1 MVRPLA
7 AGLVA
12 ACHRGMRP
20 RPACTQLFFQAAP
33 NRYRSYS
40 AKNVSRNSEQRS
52 KYNENLWT
60 AKHQQKAVHFLN
72 QVQNQRIASGIVA
85 QKTEEIYLQILTTDQ
100 IPQDGPLAL
109 ELLHVALAHTQRPT
123 LIPRLFSLACQIMMR
138 SGHPLAATEVRR
150 AFGALIENHKKYFS
164 NDLASNTHHVN
175 DAFCQLIVPVVL
187 DANRHRAKLDYD
199 TLQQLEQAVA
209 RMQQLWD
216 DPTIRVVANAEAYNA
231 VIVYL
236 CAQQKAK
243 EAYKLL
249 KRMVRIAD
257 SGKYPVP
264 MIPPLQSF
272 TIVVSAFG
280 KLGDVDQVTEIL
292 HWMLENQDTSIPP
305 PNSTCFNGLLDAWAQ
320 GGRKDAGTRAEQV
333 LEWMQQLHDTRG
345 LDTRPTEYSYNICI
359 NAWARTPNPQSPV
372 HAEAILR
379 RVIDLHESGSEIGPS
394 EPAFTSV
401 MNAWA
406 NSERNDAPEKVA
418 AIIHAME
425 GMAVTNNR
433 SSMSV
438 VPYTIL
444 IKAWGRL
451 ASRSAGRKKQECADK
466 ILGVVFH
473 MEKRGVT
480 PTAPT
485 HNAIIVALHEVW
497 STHGVFYFLELEE
510 KFRDGLVE
518 MNTRSFNC
526 GLNVS
531 LHPPTVA
538 VCPLLS
544 LSIHFSTIAFTLQAF
559 ATMNKPD
566 QAEQAIAVLQR
577 MYQYAEKNKNVRPDE
592 TTFNIILKVLSKSRS
607 KDAALKANQL
617 LLEMDDMPAVKP
629 TYISYLTCIMAWG
642 RSEDPGKFVNVQH
655 LLSHFQE
662 THRNRRLGGTLTVS
676 PFNAALSVCA
686 YNNGMPELNSQAL
699 STALGIMEELRKLKG
714 VLPNQITYSS
724 LFQAIGRNAEP
735 SKRDALMARQ
745 FEHCITDG
753 LVSHELLKTLHGF
766 SPSTFSQFLGDDEG
780 PQNATIPKD
789 WSKNFDV
796 RTREPDHS
804 SGVFP

>member
-12 ACHRGMRP
+12 AYHRVRP
-20 RPACTQLFFQAAP
+20 RPCTQFCTQFFQAAPP

-40 AKNVSRNSEQRS
+40 ANAAISQNAEQPS
-52 KYNENLWT
+52 GYNENNRWT

-72 QVQNQRIASGIVA
+72 QVQQQRIASGIVA
-85 QKTEEIYLQILTTDQ
+85 QKTEEIYLQMITTDPL
-100 IPQDGPLAL
+100 PQDGPLAL
-109 ELLHVALAHTQRPT
+109 ELLQIALAHAQQPT

-138 SGHPLAATEVRR
+138 SGHPLAAKEVRR
-150 AFGALIENHKKYFS
+150 AFGVLIENHKKYFT
-164 NDLASNTHHVN
+164 NNLASNTHNVN

-187 DANRHRAKLDYD
+187 DANRHKAKLDYD
-199 TLQQLEQAVA
+199 TRQQLDQAVS

-216 DPTIRVVANAEAYNA
+216 DPIIRIVASAEAYNA

-236 CAQQKAK
+236 CKQQKAK
-243 EAYKLL
+243 EAYQLL
-249 KRMVRIAD
+249 KRMVTIAD
-257 SGKYPVP
+257 SGNYPVP
-264 MIPPLQSF
+264 MIPPLPSF
-272 TIVVSAFG
+272 TMVISTFG
-280 KLGDVDQVTEIL
+280 KLGDVDHATEIL
-292 HWMLENQDTSIPP
+292 SWMLENQDTSIPP
-305 PNSTCFNGLLDAWAQ
+305 PNSTCFNGLLDAWAK

-333 LEWMQQLHDTRG
+333 LEWMQQLHDTQG

-359 NAWARTPNPQSPV
+359 NAWARTPGPQSPV

-379 RVIDLHESGSEIGPS
+379 RMIDLHESGSEIGPS

-406 NSERNDAPEKVA
+406 NSERNDAPERVA
-418 AIIHAME
+418 AILHVME
-425 GMAVTNNR
+425 GMAVTNN
-433 SSMSV
+433 SSSV
-438 VPYTIL
+438 NAIPYTIL

-451 ASRSAGRKKQECADK
+451 ASRSAPRKKQECADK
-466 ILGVVFH
+466 ILGVISH
-473 MEKRGVT
+473 MEERGTT

-485 HNAIIVALHEVW
+485 HNAIIVALHDVW
-497 STHGVFYFLELEE
+497 STHGLFYFLELEE

-518 MNTRSFNC
+518 MNTRTFNC
-526 GLNVS
+526 GLN
-531 LHPPTVA
+531 A
-538 VCPLLS
+538 
-544 LSIHFSTIAFTLQAF
+544 I

-566 QAEQAIAVLQR
+566 QAEQAMTVLQR

-642 RSEDPGKFVNVQH
+642 RSDDPEKFVNVQR

-662 THRNRRLGGTLTVS
+662 THRKRRLGGTLTVS

-686 YNNGMPELNSQAL
+686 YNNGMPELNSEAL
-699 STALGIMEELRKLKG
+699 STALGIMEELRKLKS
-714 VLPNQITYSS
+714 VRPNQITYAS
-724 LFQAIGRNAEP
+724 LFQAIGRMAEP
-735 SKRDALMARQ
+735 GERDALMARQ
-745 FEHCITDG
+745 FEHCISDG
-753 LVSHELLKTLHGF
+753 LVSRELLKTLHGF
-766 SPSTFSQFLGDDEG
+766 SPSTLSQFFGDDKG
-780 PQNATIPKD
+780 PQNAVIPKD
-789 WSKNFDV
+789 WSKNFDD

>member
-12 ACHRGMRP
+12 ACRRVRP
-20 RPACTQLFFQAAP
+20 RPCTQFFPAAP

-40 AKNVSRNSEQRS
+40 AKDISQNSEQRS
-52 KYNENLWT
+52 KYNENRWT
-60 AKHQQKAVHFLN
+60 AKHQQNAVHFLN

-85 QKTEEIYLQILTTDQ
+85 QKTEEIYLQIITTDQ

-109 ELLHVALAHTQRPT
+109 ELLQVALAHTQRPT

-150 AFGALIENHKKYFS
+150 AFGVLIGNHKKYFT

-187 DANRHRAKLDYD
+187 DANRHKEKLDYD
-199 TLQQLEQAVA
+199 TRKQLDQAVA

-216 DPTIRVVANAEAYNA
+216 DPTIRVVASAEAYNA

-236 CAQQKAK
+236 CKQQRAK

-249 KRMVRIAD
+249 QRMVQIAD
-257 SGKYPVP
+257 SGNYPVP
-264 MIPPLQSF
+264 MIPPLPSF
-272 TIVVSAFG
+272 TMVVSAFG
-280 KLGDVDQVTEIL
+280 KLGDVDQATEIL

-305 PNSTCFNGLLDAWAQ
+305 PNSTCFNGLLDAWAK

-333 LEWMQQLHDTRG
+333 LERMQQLHDTQG
-345 LDTRPTEYSYNICI
+345 LDTLPTEYSYNICI
-359 NAWARTPNPQSPV
+359 NAWARTPGPQSPI

-379 RVIDLHESGSEIGPS
+379 RMVDLHESGSEIGPS

-406 NSERNDAPEKVA
+406 NSERNDAPERVA
-418 AIIHAME
+418 AILHVME
-425 GMAVTNNR
+425 DMAVTNN
-433 SSMSV
+433 SSFV
-438 VPYTIL
+438 NAIPYTIL

-466 ILGVVFH
+466 IFGVVFH
-473 MEKRGVT
+473 MEERGVT

-485 HNAIIVALHEVW
+485 HNAIIVALHDVW

-518 MNTRSFNC
+518 MNTRTFNC
-526 GLNVS
+526 GLN
-531 LHPPTVA
+531 A
-538 VCPLLS
+538 
-544 LSIHFSTIAFTLQAF
+544 I

-566 QAEQAIAVLQR
+566 QAEQAMAVLQR

-642 RSEDPGKFVNVQH
+642 RSEDPGKFVNVQR

-662 THRNRRLGGTLTVS
+662 THRNRRLGGTLTVT

-686 YNNGMPELNSQAL
+686 YNNGMPEMNSEAL
-699 STALGIMEELRKLKG
+699 STALDIMEELRRLKS

-724 LFQAIGRNAEP
+724 LFQAIGRTAEP
-735 SKRDALMARQ
+735 GDLDALMARQ
-745 FEHCITDG
+745 FEHCIIDG
-753 LVSHELLKTLHGF
+753 LVSRELLKTLHGF

-789 WSKNFDV
+789 WSKNIDV
-796 RTREPDHS
+796 RTRELDQS
-804 SGVFP
+804 SGVLS